1 MKQQQSGH
9 PRRSMLVT
17 WFAIPAAC
25 VSVCVC
31 VCVCVSWNLPTNV
44 NVSGSPLDAV
54 YYECPRMAGV
64 HCLGHM
70 GNNCIFYV
78 SRLPECNL
86 KFIDIHKA
94 QDKPS
99 TLHANLLSSWLAI
112 CCKYV
117 AALLGRTGNNMCTVY
132 TVQPTFGGFPPG
144 WHDGAC
150 FRFMAFLYH
159 LHFTYNFWSVVI
171 CSIVIS
177 VGAHSRMCTVY
188 WRSRWGRVV
197 YIYVYYGN

>member
-1 MKQQQSGH
+1 
-9 PRRSMLVT
+9 
-17 WFAIPAAC
+17 
-25 VSVCVC
+25 
-31 VCVCVSWNLPTNV
+31 
-44 NVSGSPLDAV
+44 
-54 YYECPRMAGV
+54 MAGV

-144 WHDGAC
+144 WHDVAC

-177 VGAHSRMCTVY
+177 VGAHSPICALSTNAPGGAEWYTYMYIMEIKTCWLKIENPVVLLRNRNPLNPNSTACSGINCIKRIPIAP
-188 WRSRWGRVV
+188 WAISKWLARPRRSVGLT
-197 YIYVYYGN
+197 